1 VVVKDAA
8 AGMAIACPTVW
19 PDIEDRDDL
28 FHAVWEVGCV
38 KRRLEGRAYAAIAAC
53 DALREKRQRARKEPD
68 RRRLGQQIRY
78 GVEQME
84 RAIARFDQF
93 EESAWEVERLLSLC
107 DPGSGRLRTAA
118 EVETGLARVGGGM
131 VDLGGGCAKV
141 GRYLTNRAAGL
152 GRYLTALGDALAVV
166 AADDGVEAVE
176 AAVRVFQAHLRV
188 VAGGPKWDRAARR
201 TELRAATRALVAVSG
216 DGARLCG
223 LAGRVFP
230 VLERRHRASSAI
242 ENLHGVLRPYLKVQ
256 KGATQGFLD
265 LFRFYWNTRNRQ
277 WGRHKGT
284 SAIESLTGQP
294 VDDWLTLLGYP
305 PGTDAVT
312 H

>member
-1 VVVKDAA
+1 MVVKDAG
-8 AGMAIACPTVW
+8 AGMAIACPAVW

-38 KRRLEGRAYAAIAAC
+38 KRRLEGRAYAAIAAY
-53 DALREKRQRARKEPD
+53 DALREKRQRARKETV
-68 RRRLGQQIRY
+68 RRQLGQQIRY
-78 GVEQME
+78 GFEQME
-84 RAIARFDQF
+84 WAIARFDLF
-93 EESAWEVERLLSLC
+93 EGYTWEVERLLSLC
-107 DPGSGRLRTAA
+107 DPGSGRLRTAV
-118 EVETGLARVGGGM
+118 EVEAGLAQVGVGM
-131 VDLGGGCAKV
+131 VELGGSCAKV

-152 GRYLTALGDALAVV
+152 GRYLAALEDALAVV
-166 AADDGVEAVE
+166 AADEGVEPIE
-176 AAVRVFQAHLRV
+176 AAVRAFQANLRV

-201 TELRAATRALVAVSG
+201 AELRAATRALVAVTG
-216 DGARLCG
+216 GGASLCRV
-223 LAGRVFP
+223 AGHVFSL
-230 VLERRHRASSAI
+230 LERRHRASSAI

-265 LFRFYWNTRNRQ
+265 LFRFYWNTRTRQ

-284 SAIESLTGQP
+284 SAVESLTGQP

-305 PGTDAVT
+305 PGRDAVT